1 MYPAP
6 LEYHRAESV
15 DDALA
20 LLARF
25 GDDAK
30 LIAGGHSLLPLMK
43 LRFVQPAHVIDVR
56 RIPALADV
64 KNAGGVIAIGAAT
77 THAAVA
83 TSAHVKG
90 ALPAL
95 ADAASII
102 GDPLV
107 RNMGTIGGSLAHADP
122 SADLPAV
129 MLAYGAEM
137 VVRSSGRS
145 RTIAADDF
153 FVDVF
158 TSALAVGEMLVEI
171 RVPVPPAG
179 TGSAY
184 VKLPDPA
191 SGYAVCGVAAVVQT
205 GQGKITSA
213 RVGLTGLASHAQ
225 RLSGVEGALAGQTVG
240 DAAVRSA
247 AATAADGLTFVDD
260 ARSSAAYKAN
270 LARVYTERA
279 ISRALARI

>member
-43 LRFVQPAHVIDVR
+43 LRFVQPSHVIDVR

-64 KNAGGVIAIGAAT
+64 RDTGSAIAIGAAT

-83 TSAHVKG
+83 SSPHVQS

-95 ADAASII
+95 ADAAAII

-129 MLAYGAEM
+129 MLAYGATM
-137 VVRSSGRS
+137 VVRSSGGS
-145 RTIAADDF
+145 RTIAADEF

-158 TSALAVGEMLVEI
+158 TSALAAGEMLVEI
-171 RVPVPPAG
+171 QIPVPPPG

-205 GQGKITSA
+205 GGGKITSA
-213 RVGLTGLASHAQ
+213 RVGLTGLASHAR
-225 RLSGVEGALAGQTVG
+225 RL
-240 DAAVRSA
+240 AAVEQALGGQAVGEATARSA
-247 AATAADGLTFVDD
+247 AAHAADGLSFVDD
-260 ARSSAAYKAN
+260 ARASAAYKAN
-270 LARVYTERA
+270 LARVYAERA
-279 ISRALARI
+279 ISRAFTRL

>member
-15 DDALA
+15 EDALA
-20 LLARF
+20 LLSRF
-25 GDDAK
+25 GEDAK

-64 KNAGGVIAIGAAT
+64 RDDGSAIAIGAAT

-83 TSAHVKG
+83 SSPRVRS

-137 VVRSSGRS
+137 VVRSSGGS

-158 TSALAVGEMLVEI
+158 TSALATGEMLVEI
-171 RVPVPPAG
+171 RVPVPPPG

-191 SGYAVCGVAAVVQT
+191 SGYAVCGVAAVLQT
-205 GQGKITSA
+205 ADGKITSA
-213 RVGLTGLASHAQ
+213 RVGLTGLASHAG
-225 RLSGVEGALAGQTVG
+225 RLPQVEQALAGQTAG
-240 DAAVRSA
+240 DAAARSA
-247 AATAADGLTFVDD
+247 AAHAADGSSFVDD
-260 ARSSAAYKAN
+260 PRSSAAYKAN

-279 ISRALARI
+279 IKRALGRT